1 MVQTA
6 FENPSGLVLAGRYRV
21 EALLGEG
28 GMAKV
33 FRVRHVVIGK
43 VLAAKILRSEY
54 RGHERMGLRF
64 MREAKLL
71 SDLEHSNVISIVDFG
86 RTDDGDAF
94 YIMEYLEGC
103 SLADRIDTR
112 GALSSREALE
122 CTALA
127 ADALAAVHNL
137 GAVHRDLTPQNIMLL
152 DRPERIK
159 LIDFGIAHVGPR
171 LTAPGISLGTPDYMA
186 PEQIGG
192 QEPDARS
199 DLYALGLTLFES
211 LTGVSPFLGPTV
223 GDTLQNQL
231 HRPPPTLASIAPSLA
246 GLRETQRLLVA
257 LLHKDPA
264 ERPESAAE
272 VARRI
277 RLAIEVDLDN
287 PRRGTHIL
295 GSTEGAAPLPIAS
308 KASSRRR
315 RWLNVVGAAL
325 SVGFLVGSVA
335 AVGKHDPHVLE
346 SSRLGDMP
354 LPPPTLAP
362 RAPTPSA
369 APQVPEQ
376 TTTPAPPSAEAKPA
390 PDEPPAKTRRRTST
404 RKPKAR
410 PPRPTAKPAKASRT
424 SSAPRTPKKKRA
436 WDLRDPFG

>member
-1 MVQTA
+1 MPTA
-6 FENPSGLVLAGRYRV
+6 FENPTGPVLAGRYRV

-28 GMAKV
+28 GMARV

-43 VLAAKILRSEY
+43 VFAAKILRSDY
-54 RGHERMGLRF
+54 RAHERMGLRF

-112 GALSSREALE
+112 GALPSREALE
-122 CTALA
+122 FTALA
-127 ADALAAVHNL
+127 ADALAAVHEL
-137 GAVHRDLTPQNIMLL
+137 GAVHRDLTPQNIMVL

-159 LIDFGIAHVGPR
+159 LIDFGIAHLGPR

-231 HRPPPTLASIAPSLA
+231 HRPPPTLASVQPSLA
-246 GLRETQRLLVA
+246 GLQETQRLLVA
-257 LLHKDPA
+257 LLDKDP
-264 ERPESAAE
+264 EHRPGNAAE

-277 RLAIEVDLDN
+277 RIAIEVDLDKV
-287 PRRGTHIL
+287 RSSTQLL
-295 GSTEGAAPLPIAS
+295 GSDEPKPPPQSTPPVPS
-308 KASSRRR
+308 PRR
-315 RWLNVVGAAL
+315 RWLAVLGVAVCAGFAVGG
-325 SVGFLVGSVA
+325 VVA
-335 AVGKHDPHVLE
+335 AIGDEAHVLKTPA
-346 SSRLGDMP
+346 LAGI
-354 LPPPTLAP
+354 PTPTQTAVPADRAEAAP
-362 RAPTPSA
+362 RPRTEPTPS
-369 APQVPEQ
+369 PNVK
-376 TTTPAPPSAEAKPA
+376 PSSPSREESAKNRSRSRTSRPKPRKSRYEAKPM
-390 PDEPPAKTRRRTST
+390 
-404 RKPKAR
+404 KA
-410 PPRPTAKPAKASRT
+410 PRPTSSRH
-424 SSAPRTPKKKRA
+424 PKRERKKDA